1 MVYEVKSLFIVNKH
15 KPRCSVPVQV
25 KEQLID
31 QADKSGLDRVKSA
44 ETGLKPMNQSVFL
57 KESLMRFSKVI
68 IIFLRLFFLFD
79 APNRP
84 KSI

>member
-31 QADKSGLDRVKSA
+31 LAGKGGLGRVKFA
-44 ETGLKPMNQSVFL
+44 EAGLKPM
-57 KESLMRFSKVI
+57 
-68 IIFLRLFFLFD
+68 
-79 APNRP
+79 
-84 KSI
+84 